1 MVARFEER
9 RSKAGKVYYLVT
21 RAELEHAPSFR
32 STGGEKARAACLF
45 HGGDNPQALEIDFA
59 AGTAHCYTRG
69 CFARITETVDTYGSP
84 LSSHDRRATQTPRTP
99 ESPPPKPLTPS
110 GDVLAKL
117 VVAFERARAALPDS
131 PAVAYLARRGV
142 SLELATRYGLGW
154 GTASNL
160 QNRIV
165 FPLTSPDGTITSA
178 SGRTLS
184 DSITPKY
191 LNLGEKAGYVKG
203 WFHAQAIARASD
215 TGAPVYICEGVFDAL
230 ALLAGGLETAT
241 AIMGKKDPRLSIW
254 LAQWVSG
261 VSGVVLCPD
270 EDESGD
276 GRRAY
281 ERAAIELMLAVPTI
295 VAPRG
300 YLEDCNDLGEYWQQ
314 HRTLPLVLAELT
326 FPQRA
331 AESSR
336 YAPESDE
343 SPVDSD
349 PLNARSLTPELAA
362 LLKPEW
368 FTEPVPVHLLSP
380 NEVRALARCGRSY
393 EVTVAPLNPTP
404 REQLPADCVGG
415 IVCELLGPC
424 TRAPYACVGKSI
436 TKAEA

>member
-1 MVARFEER
+1 MMAARFEEK
-9 RSKAGKVYYLVT
+9 RSKSGNVYYLIT
-21 RAELEHAPSFR
+21 RAELERAPGFR
-32 STGGEKARAACLF
+32 SSGGGKARAACPF
-45 HGGDNPQALEIDFA
+45 HGGDNPQALEIDFEK
-59 AGTAHCYTRG
+59 GTAHCHTRG
-69 CFARITETVDTYGSP
+69 CFARITETVDTYGAP
-84 LSSHDRRATQTPRTP
+84 LSSHDRRATRTPRTP

-110 GDVLAKL
+110 GNVLAKL
-117 VVAFERARAALPDS
+117 AAAFERARAALPDS
-131 PAVAYLARRGV
+131 PAIAYLERRGV

-154 GTASNL
+154 GTAGNL

-203 WFHAQAIARASD
+203 WFHAQAITRASE

-270 EDESGD
+270 EDESGG

-281 ERAAIELMLAVPTI
+281 ERAALELMLAVPTI

-300 YLEDCNDLGEYWQQ
+300 YLDGFTDLGAYWQ
-314 HRTLPLVLAELT
+314 HHHALPPILSELT
-326 FPQRA
+326 FPQMP
-331 AESSR
+331 SS
-336 YAPESDE
+336 
-343 SPVDSD
+343 
-349 PLNARSLTPELAA
+349 
-362 LLKPEW
+362 
-368 FTEPVPVHLLSP
+368 
-380 NEVRALARCGRSY
+380 
-393 EVTVAPLNPTP
+393 
-404 REQLPADCVGG
+404 
-415 IVCELLGPC
+415 
-424 TRAPYACVGKSI
+424 
-436 TKAEA
+436 